1 MTEPSAAFLSVCLPE
16 VVLGVC
22 LIEEGTRKGRRVP
35 GGGRVLWEAIS
46 LPGTPLME
54 ALEGD
59 STRVLPSTALGCG
72 CSVEQTQAYYRCGRA
87 GLVG

>member
-22 LIEEGTRKGRRVP
+22 LIEEGTRKGRGVP

-59 STRVLPSTALGCG
+59 STRVLPSTALGW
-72 CSVEQTQAYYRCGRA
+72 SNPKPTTD
-87 GLVG
+87 VGEPGWWDR